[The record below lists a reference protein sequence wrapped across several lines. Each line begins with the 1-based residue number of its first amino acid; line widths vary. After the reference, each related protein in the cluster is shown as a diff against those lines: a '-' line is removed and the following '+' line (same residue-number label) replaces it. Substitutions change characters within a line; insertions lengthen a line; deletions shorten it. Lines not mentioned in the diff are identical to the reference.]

1 MGVTYLQNH
10 TRLTHAGAPD
20 GQAFLMSVPGDPLQD
35 KNMSYSIYYLL
46 FSRCNRNILTHD
58 LHKHSRIP
66 PT

>member
-20 GQAFLMSVPGDPLQD
+20 GQSFLMSVPGDPLQD

-46 FSRCNRNILTHD
+46 FS
-58 LHKHSRIP
+58 
-66 PT
+66 